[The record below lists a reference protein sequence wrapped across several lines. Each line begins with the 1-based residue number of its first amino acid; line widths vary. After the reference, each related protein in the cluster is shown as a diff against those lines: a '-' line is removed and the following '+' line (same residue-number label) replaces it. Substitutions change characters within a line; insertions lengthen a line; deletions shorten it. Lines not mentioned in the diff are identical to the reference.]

1 MCSEHPMACSTPFL
15 HKNIMYY
22 SGKVEDCWML
32 SLLCL
37 CSASQTL
44 WCREMGKWEERGRG
58 GVRGEGGQNGFKED
72 EQNQVNYNRIERNT
86 IQNTVEF
93 HGLSTQRSIENGQV
107 KELVKLQRWYVQ
119 SILSYKTT
127 QSTKTLWSL
136 HLDLSRCPLLHKSLQ
151 PSVLWTYRVV
161 IQPESSGCG
170 LLRQVVIYSTCKL
183 QWNVYYY
190 LFFARVVLLM
200 QVVFELKLS

>member
-1 MCSEHPMACSTPFL
+1 MACSISFL

-22 SGKVEDCWML
+22 SGKVEDCCML

-37 CSASQTL
+37 CSVSQTL

-58 GVRGEGGQNGFKED
+58 GRVRGEMDRMDFKED
-72 EQNQVNYNRIERNT
+72 EQNQVNCNRIERNT

-93 HGLSTQRSIENGQV
+93 PGLSTQRSTENGQV

-136 HLDLSRCPLLHKSLQ
+136 HLDLSRCPLLHKSLE
-151 PSVLWTYRVV
+151 PLLRTYRVV

-170 LLRQVVIYSTCKL
+170 LLRQVVIYSTRKL
-183 QWNVYYY
+183 QWNVYHY